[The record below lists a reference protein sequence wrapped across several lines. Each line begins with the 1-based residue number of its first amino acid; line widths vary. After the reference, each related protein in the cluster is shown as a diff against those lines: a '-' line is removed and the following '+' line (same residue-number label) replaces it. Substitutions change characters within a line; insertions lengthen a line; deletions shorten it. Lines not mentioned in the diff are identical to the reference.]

1 MAAEKIR
8 LGRTGL
14 MVTRVGFGG
23 VPIQRLSESDAIA
36 AVRSCLDLGIN
47 FIDTANAYTNSEER
61 VGKAIAGRKRE
72 DIILATKSLDR
83 TAAGIEKHLQLSLK
97 RLGTEYIDLYQ
108 FHNVA
113 DANALKAVLAP
124 DGPLAAVEKAKQAGL
139 VRHIGVS
146 SHAIDIAKELVK
158 SDHFETMM
166 FPFNFITYEPGE
178 ELLSLARAH
187 DVGFIAMKPLAGGVL
202 ENVTLAFKYLFQFPG
217 VLPIPGIEKAKEI
230 EEIVGL
236 LGSKRK
242 LTQADN
248 EEMERLRA
256 ELGTR
261 FCRRC
266 DYCQP
271 CTEGIQISLVMQT
284 ANILRRLP
292 PQSVFAGGLTAEL
305 EKAAGCSH
313 CGECEKRCP
322 FHLPI
327 PDMVAEYNTLYRAE
341 RRKWE
346 EARG

>member
-1 MAAEKIR
+1 MDKLR

-14 MVTRVGFGG
+14 MVTRVGFGAI
-23 VPIQRLSESDAIA
+23 PIQRLPESDAL
-36 AVRSCLDLGIN
+36 AVVRRCLDMGVN

-83 TAAGIEKHLQLSLK
+83 TTAGVEKHLQLSLK
-97 RLGTEYIDLYQ
+97 RLGTEYIDIYQ
-108 FHNVA
+108 LHNVS
-113 DANALKAVLAP
+113 DASAMKAIFAP
-124 DGPLAAVEKAKQAGL
+124 EGPLAVVEKAKQAGL

-146 SHAIDIAKELVK
+146 SHAIDIAKELIK
-158 SDHFETMM
+158 SDKFESMM

-178 ELLSLARAH
+178 ELLSLAREH

-202 ENVTLAFKYLFQFPG
+202 ENITLAFKYLFQFPD
-217 VLPIPGIEKAKEI
+217 VVPIPGIEKAPEMTQI
-230 EEIVGL
+230 
-236 LGSKRK
+236 LGILAGDWQ
-242 LTQADN
+242 LTEADKA
-248 EEMERLRA
+248 EMQRLHT

-271 CTEGIQISLVMQT
+271 CTEGIQISL
-284 ANILRRLP
+284 ILQMPNVLKRLP
-292 PQSVFAGGLTAEL
+292 PATLFAGRMTEEL

-327 PDMVAEYNTLYRAE
+327 PDMVAEYNTLFRAE

-346 EARG
+346 EGRG

>member
-1 MAAEKIR
+1 VEKLR

-14 MVTRVGFGG
+14 MVTRVGFGAI
-23 VPIQRLSESDAIA
+23 PIQRLPESDAL
-36 AVRSCLDLGIN
+36 AVVRQCLDMGIN

-61 VGKAIAGRKRE
+61 IGKAIAGRNRK
-72 DIILATKSLDR
+72 DLILATKSLDR
-83 TAAGIEKHLQLSLK
+83 TAAGVEKHLHLSLK
-97 RLGTEYIDLYQ
+97 RLGTGYIDLYQ
-108 FHNVA
+108 FHNVS
-113 DANALKAVLAP
+113 DASAMKAIFAP
-124 DGPLAAVEKAKQAGL
+124 EGPLAVVEKAKQAGL

-146 SHAIDIAKELVK
+146 SHAIDIAKKLVK
-158 SDHFETMM
+158 SDRFETMM
-166 FPFNFITYEPGE
+166 FPFNFITREPGE
-178 ELLSLARAH
+178 ELLPLARAH
-187 DVGFIAMKPLAGGVL
+187 DVGFIVMKPLAGGVL
-202 ENVTLAFKYLFQFPG
+202 ENVILAFKYLFQFPDI
-217 VLPIPGIEKAKEI
+217 VPIPGIEKAPEMAQI
-230 EEIVGL
+230 
-236 LGSKRK
+236 LGILEGDWK

-248 EEMERLRA
+248 KEMKRLRA

-292 PQSVFAGGLTAEL
+292 PQSVFAGGMTPEF

-327 PDMVAEYNTLYRAE
+327 PNMVAEYNTLFRAE

-346 EARG
+346 ETRG